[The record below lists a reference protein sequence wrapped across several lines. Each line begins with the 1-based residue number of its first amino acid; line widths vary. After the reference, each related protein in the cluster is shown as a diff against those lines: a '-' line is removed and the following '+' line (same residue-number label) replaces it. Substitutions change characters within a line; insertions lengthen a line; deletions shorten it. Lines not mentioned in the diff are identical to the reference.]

1 MIYNYPKPA
10 NWQDFQRFMKD
21 LLNEKYGGGFD
32 VYGRIGQRQ
41 DGIDVLGRS
50 NKDVIGVQCRKVQKL
65 TIEIVK
71 TEVAKTDKSTLRLN
85 KFIFATTFPLDAPIQ
100 KKMLKLNEMRR
111 KKAQFEI
118 EIWFWDTIEDEI
130 NGDIKIKEKYYG
142 DILQKINPKYKNN
155 HILRAIYSSFN
166 RPAFMTP
173 FQLENNGNDF
183 LQAIIDTQEF
193 LNTGKLKNRDKNY
206 IAGSLPYKNLSNK
219 KDVRNIDS
227 VSNILQQIR
236 DSFTK
241 YIKNK
246 SIKTCVGTTN
256 CFCILDKSAGI
267 ELDTLRRKVLN
278 NLNKVFDRHKMQKLQ
293 IRF

>member
-1 MIYNYPKPA
+1 
-10 NWQDFQRFMKD
+10 
-21 LLNEKYGGGFD
+21 
-32 VYGRIGQRQ
+32 
-41 DGIDVLGRS
+41 
-50 NKDVIGVQCRKVQKL
+50 
-65 TIEIVK
+65 
-71 TEVAKTDKSTLRLN
+71 
-85 KFIFATTFPLDAPIQ
+85 
-100 KKMLKLNEMRR
+100 MLKLNEMRR

-155 HILRAIYSSFN
+155 HILRSIYSSFN